1 VNSGER
7 VHIIG
12 KGITRFHA
20 VYWLALLLSAG
31 QPLPSAIYVHEYLSA
46 EGAKLSKS
54 AGHATSP
61 YDLAGR
67 FGTDAVRWWLLR
79 DVARL
84 GDTDF
89 TAGRLVAC
97 ANSDLANGLGN
108 LQHRTLTL
116 VHRYRAGRIGAPAGA
131 APLGAELAGA
141 SQALPQVIDDALAR
155 FDFRAATGAI
165 CSVVQAGNRLV
176 ETQRPWDLARRERQG
191 DHVAATRLDELLSVL
206 VNACRVLAS
215 ELQPFIPAGASA
227 LSSQLRTRRGS
238 IAQPTPVLVRLKAPG

>member
-1 VNSGER
+1 MWIPVPDDPGQIIYVWWDALANYVTALGYGADDELSYRDWWVNSGER
-7 VHIIG
+7 VHVIG

-54 AGHATSP
+54 ASNAVSP

-79 DVARL
+79 EVARL

-97 ANSDLANGLGN
+97 ANSDLANGLPVGSFWN
-108 LQHRTLTL
+108 A
-116 VHRYRAGRIGAPAGA
+116 RAWMRSCGP
-131 APLGAELAGA
+131 
-141 SQALPQVIDDALAR
+141 V
-155 FDFRAATGAI
+155 
-165 CSVVQAGNRLV
+165 
-176 ETQRPWDLARRERQG
+176 
-191 DHVAATRLDELLSVL
+191 
-206 VNACRVLAS
+206 
-215 ELQPFIPAGASA
+215 SA
-227 LSSQLRTRRGS
+227 LTSTSRIRIRLPGLLQSSAWLSAILLAASRAIPNGPFMCLWS
-238 IAQPTPVLVRLKAPG
+238 GL